1 MNGLCLFGFE
11 RNDKIMKNGKQL
23 RILKEVVVDRLKA
36 MNRKENR
43 KEALIRLT
51 VNPAVI
57 TCYLQKERG
66 QRKKNDTVCYY
77 GIFQNQATVAVVSFC
92 DSAFQTS

>member
-11 RNDKIMKNGKQL
+11 RNDKIMKDGKQL
-23 RILKEVVVDRLKA
+23 RILKDVVVDQLKA
-36 MNRKENR
+36 TKRQESH

-57 TCYLQKERG
+57 TCYLQKERV
-66 QRKKNDTVCYY
+66 QRKK
-77 GIFQNQATVAVVSFC
+77 
-92 DSAFQTS
+92 